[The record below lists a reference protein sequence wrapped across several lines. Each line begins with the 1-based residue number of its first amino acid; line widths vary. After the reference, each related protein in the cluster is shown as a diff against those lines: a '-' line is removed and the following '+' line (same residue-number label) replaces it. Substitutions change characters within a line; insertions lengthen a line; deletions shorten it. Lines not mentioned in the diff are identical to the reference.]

1 MTVPDDRA
9 RIDEIIARF
18 FAAFDNRNGRVPSLG
33 ELTALF
39 VPGAIVVRD
48 TGTHCEHYSVL
59 EFAEPRLRLLTGGEL
74 VEFHEWETES
84 STQVTGLVAV
94 RASRYRKQGTLKAQ
108 PWSGSGQKFF
118 QLGRLAAGWRISAV
132 AWSDDA

>member
-1 MTVPDDRA
+1 MTAPDDREQ
-9 RIDEIIARF
+9 IDEIITRF
-18 FAAFDNRNGRVPSLG
+18 FGAFDNRNGRIPSLE
-33 ELTALF
+33 ELVGLF
-39 VPGAIVVRD
+39 VPGAVIVRD
-48 TGTHCEHYSVL
+48 TGSHCEAYSVL

-84 STQVTGLVAV
+84 STQVIGLVAV

-108 PWSGSGQKFF
+108 TYGGNGQKFF
-118 QLGRLAAGWRISAV
+118 QLGRLAAGWRITAV